1 MWSYEHSG
9 FTVHQIPALSDNYI
23 YLIDEA
29 ESGLLAAVDP
39 ATCEDVAAACK
50 HMNRKLTHIL
60 NTHHHW
66 DHTGGNLELKQRFGC
81 QIVGAA
87 HDAERIPGIDI
98 LAQEGEPLTLGCL
111 TFDILD
117 VRGHTRGHIAYVIG
131 HTLFCGDT
139 LFGAGCGRLFEG
151 TPNQMWSSL
160 NKILQLDDSTEF
172 YCAHEYTENNLA
184 FALEVDSNNA
194 ALRERIQYVQ
204 RRRANKLPTIPGT
217 LAEERAT
224 NPFLRPLD
232 EAFRQAYAAQHGLA
246 DDPVEVFTH
255 LRTTKDGW

>member
-29 ESGLLAAVDP
+29 ESGLLAVVDP
-39 ATCEDVAAACK
+39 ATCEDVAATCK
-50 HMNRKLTHIL
+50 RMDRKLTHIL

-66 DHTGGNLELKQRFGC
+66 DHTGGNIELKQRFDC
-81 QIVGAA
+81 KIVGAA
-87 HDAERIPGIDI
+87 HDEARIPGIDKYVH
-98 LAQEGEPLTLGCL
+98 EGEPLTLGGL

-117 VRGHTRGHIAYVIG
+117 VRGHTRGHIAYLLG
-131 HTLFCGDT
+131 DALFCGDV

-151 TPNQMWSSL
+151 TPRQMWNSL
-160 NKILQLDDSTEF
+160 NKIIQLPDLTRI
-172 YCAHEYTENNLA
+172 YCAHEYTESNLA
-184 FALEVDSNNA
+184 FALEVDPGNV
-194 ALRERIQYVQ
+194 ALQERIQDVQ
-204 RRRANKLPTIPGT
+204 WRRANKLPTIPGT

-232 EAFRQAYAAQHGLA
+232 EAFRQAYAAKHGLA
-246 DDPVEVFTH
+246 DDPVAMFTH
-255 LRTTKDGW
+255 LRAAKDGW